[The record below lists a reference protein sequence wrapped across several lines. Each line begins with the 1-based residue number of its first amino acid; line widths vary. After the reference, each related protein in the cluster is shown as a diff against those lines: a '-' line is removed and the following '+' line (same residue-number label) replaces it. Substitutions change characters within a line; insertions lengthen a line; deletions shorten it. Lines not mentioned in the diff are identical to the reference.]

1 MVLKPLHRRDLIKKL
16 KNLWWEGPYSGGR
29 HDHMYFSE
37 TGVKITIPN
46 VHSAKDIA
54 IPLQKLIIKELD
66 IDQKTFE
73 LL

>member
-1 MVLKPLHRRDLIKKL
+1 MHFPD
-16 KNLWWEGPYSGGR
+16 
-29 HDHMYFSE
+29 

-46 VHSAKDIA
+46 VHSGKDIA
-54 IPLQKLIIKELD
+54 IPLQKLIIKQLD